1 MFLEDKRSEFQVL
14 ASDCQS
20 TPIYK
25 NESYLELVY
34 GTTKKRKIKLWL
46 IDRWEEKKKISALD
60 TFLAFSFIETSNW
73 KQKITPCKIQHFKM
87 AYVHKDF

>member
-20 TPIYK
+20 TRIYK

-46 IDRWEEKKKISALD
+46 IDR
-60 TFLAFSFIETSNW
+60 
-73 KQKITPCKIQHFKM
+73 
-87 AYVHKDF
+87 

>member
-46 IDRWEEKKKISALD
+46 IETRGKKKNQCFRHVSC
-60 TFLAFSFIETSNW
+60 FQFHRN
-73 KQKITPCKIQHFKM
+73 FKLK
-87 AYVHKDF
+87 AENHTL